1 MKPLRLALLGAAVM
15 AGLLV
20 VALGLLAFPALQT
33 GLARHWL
40 ASLPGL
46 RASVGAVSVGW
57 GRIEVTDLL
66 CEGPAGVLRVPR
78 ASADADVV
86 DAILRRRLRLDQVEA
101 TGWSLQLAP
110 GATVSQLGRQF
121 AGLMAGEVRRMHLAG
136 QVALPGAEG
145 PFGCR
150 ISSGA
155 GGEAGL
161 GRCRVELT
169 LPKEVAPAGL
179 DALAGEARLAQS
191 PGGAWERLDLRLA
204 PADPGRKPDWTLEW
218 SVWPVSSGESHGLV
232 LRVAEREV
240 ARVTAR
246 QADAGPWEGD
256 WRLDVLAGD
265 LARMGRRPWPVGEL
279 TGQGSWSGTALTNLR
294 MAGHFSA
301 ALPDPGAVLPALAG
315 WEPVRLAVDF
325 DANRRDHVVRVAR
338 AEITVAATTPVA
350 TLRSL
355 QPFEFDANSWEIR
368 PAEPLQELLG
378 LRLDGVPVM
387 WLERFLPGLRLRGG
401 PVRGDLSVRP
411 LGQGVAVRSVGSVL
425 AGPLEVAIAGRP
437 VLLGAG
443 LTAVLTGD
451 YSPAGWQVELRDV
464 KVLAGEAELVRG
476 GVKVG
481 RIAGPD
487 QSVKLAGSLGLD
499 VAPWQSQPLAVAGWR
514 LSAGEAKAEFRASLG
529 EKSQWQVRLVLE
541 QLAAGPGRPLPSLV
555 AQVRADGQGGRW
567 EADVPV
573 EISADGRRSDLRWAG
588 TVAPGAE
595 GVWRIEGQ
603 LTGDRVEWVDVVAW
617 EGLARAFPWIDG
629 TGGAGV
635 LWGPLRGE
643 VAFRVGELRMPEAGE
658 FTEFRGHARAEPASL
673 RLEMLE
679 LDWIGRGRLKGS
691 VNVNFRP
698 GDAKPWEL
706 VAAGVGRDIDL
717 GAWFRRPGAAGEPL
731 LEGRGE
737 VTGQITA
744 RARVWRDLA
753 EEARGEF
760 ELNSKSGVF
769 RGLRTAIAPPAD
781 PSRGLAGLFASAG
794 SLVSGSL
801 SGRRQAADIAGRPE
815 AVAEIARGLGEIAY
829 DQLSVRVS
837 HDAAFNT
844 ILRDFNLISPQLR
857 LSGYGT
863 ALHKPGR
870 TFWDDALAMKF
881 TLRARGRMADLLQ
894 HLGVLDAQKDN
905 LGYNVCMFPAPLGGS
920 LLRPDATEL
929 RRVLVGLAEDRGGL
943 GERAAD
949 LLNRLLGNGR

>member
-1 MKPLRLALLGAAVM
+1 MKPLRLALLGVVIA
-15 AGLLV
+15 AGLLM
-20 VALGLLAFPALQT
+20 VALGLLALPALQT
-33 GLARHWL
+33 ALARHWL

-57 GRIEVTDLL
+57 GRIEITDLR
-66 CEGPAGVLRVPR
+66 CEGLAGVLRVPR
-78 ASADADVV
+78 ASADADLV
-86 DAILRRRLRLDQVEA
+86 DVILHRRLRLDRVEA

-110 GATVSQLGRQF
+110 GATMSQLSRQL
-121 AGLMAGEVRRMHLAG
+121 AGLVSAEVSRMHLAG
-136 QVALPGAEG
+136 QVALPGAKG
-145 PFGCR
+145 QFGCR
-150 ISSGA
+150 ILSGPV
-155 GGEAGL
+155 EAGP
-161 GRCRVELT
+161 GRCRVEFT
-169 LPKEVAPAGL
+169 LPREVAPAGL
-179 DALAGEARLAQS
+179 DALAGEVSLARS
-191 PGGAWERLDLRLA
+191 PDGAWELLALRLSPTNQDREA
-204 PADPGRKPDWTLEW
+204 DWTVEW
-218 SVWPVSSGESHGLV
+218 SVWPAGGGESHGLV

-256 WRLDVLAGD
+256 WRFDVLAGD
-265 LARMGRRPWPVGEL
+265 LARMGRWPWPVGEL

-294 MAGHFSA
+294 VAGHFSA

-315 WEPVRLAVDF
+315 WEPVRLAAEF

-338 AEITVAATTPVA
+338 AEVTVAAAAPVA

-355 QPFEFDANSWEIR
+355 QPFELDADSREIR

-378 LRLDGVPVM
+378 LRLDGVPVA
-387 WLERFLPGLRLRGG
+387 WLARFVPGVQLRGE
-401 PVRGDLSVRP
+401 PVRGDLSFRP

-425 AGPLEVAIAGRP
+425 AGPLEVDIAGRP
-437 VLLGAG
+437 VMQGAG
-443 LTAVLTGD
+443 LTAVLAGD
-451 YSPAGWQVELRDV
+451 YSPAGWQLELRDV
-464 KVLAGEAELVRG
+464 KALAGEAELVRG
-476 GVKVG
+476 GLKVG

-487 QSVKLAGSLGLD
+487 QPVKLTGALGLD
-499 VAPWQSQPLAVAGWR
+499 VAPWQSQPWALARWPWT
-514 LSAGEAKAEFRASLG
+514 AGEAKVEFRASLG
-529 EKSQWQVRLVLE
+529 EKSQWQARLLLE
-541 QLAAGPGRPLPSLV
+541 QLAAGPGRLLPSLV

-567 EADVPV
+567 AADVPV
-573 EISADGRRSDLRWAG
+573 EISAEGRRSDLRWAG
-588 TVAPGAE
+588 TMAPGAE
-595 GVWRIEGQ
+595 GTWRIEGQ
-603 LTGDRVEWVDVVAW
+603 LTGDRVEWGDLAAW
-617 EGLARAFPWIDG
+617 EGFARALPWIDG
-629 TGGAGV
+629 SGGAEV
-635 LWGPLRGE
+635 PWGPLRGE
-643 VAFRVGELRMPEAGE
+643 VAFRVGEVRMPQTGE
-658 FTEFRGHARAEPASL
+658 FAEFRGRARAEPASL
-673 RLEMLE
+673 RLEALE
-679 LDWIGRGRLKGS
+679 ADWAGHGRLKGS
-691 VNVNFRP
+691 VEVSFRP
-698 GDAKPWEL
+698 GDLKPWEL
-706 VAAGVGRDIDL
+706 VVAGVGRDLDL
-717 GAWFRRPGAAGEPL
+717 GAWFRRPGAVAEPT

-737 VTGQITA
+737 VTGRVTA
-744 RARVWRDLA
+744 RARAWRDLA

-760 ELNSKSGVF
+760 ELSSKSGVF
-769 RGLRTAIAPPAD
+769 RGLRTAIAPPSDA
-781 PSRGLAGLFASAG
+781 SRGLAGLFASAG
-794 SLVSGSL
+794 SLLSGSL
-801 SGRRQAADIAGRPE
+801 SGRRQASDIAGRPE

-857 LSGYGT
+857 LSGYGN

-870 TFWDDALAMKF
+870 TLWDDALAMKF